1 MINKTGYDHGPPAA
15 DGSTD
20 AEVIAESLAEPGRFG
35 VLYTRHAEVL
45 YGYAYRRLGR
55 EVAEDVVAE
64 NFLRA
69 FRARRTYDHRHD
81 DARPWLFAIA
91 VREIARHHRVEQAR
105 YRTLLRSAHDRG
117 EEELADR
124 VADAASAQTWRKP
137 LVEALAGLSRR
148 DRDVLLMIA
157 WADLTYEEVARALQI
172 PVGTVRSRLHRARQQ
187 IRKSLPDEL
196 ALELA

>member
-1 MINKTGYDHGPPAA
+1 MTDRIRSQIGNGAAGACAGVNLLGPSCIDKTSSEDPGGGLRQVINKTGYDHGPPAA

-45 YGYAYRRLGR
+45 HGYAYRRLGR

-64 NFLRA
+64 TFLRA

-124 VADAASAQTWRKP
+124 VAGGSGRRRSVGSDVAKAACRGA
-137 LVEALAGLSRR
+137 RR
-148 DRDVLLMIA
+148 A
-157 WADLTYEEVARALQI
+157 FS
-172 PVGTVRSRLHRARQQ
+172 P
-187 IRKSLPDEL
+187 
-196 ALELA
+196 

>member
-1 MINKTGYDHGPPAA
+1 M
-15 DGSTD
+15 
-20 AEVIAESLAEPGRFG
+20 VGR
-35 VLYTRHAEVL
+35 TRTAVHPTL
-45 YGYAYRRLGR
+45 RSP
-55 EVAEDVVAE
+55 
-64 NFLRA
+64 FLRA

-124 VADAASAQTWRKP
+124 VADAATPQTWRKP

-187 IRKSLPDEL
+187 IRKSLHRRT